1 MKLKVGVYPYIFHI
15 SLFVFLN
22 STINTRKFDLKYS
35 YSRRGRLE
43 GDGVENWRATG
54 SKIGGRRGRKLEG
67 GGGEIRRRRRG
78 N

>member
-1 MKLKVGVYPYIFHI
+1 MKWKVGVYPYIFHI

-22 STINTRKFDLKYS
+22 STIHARQFDLKQG
-35 YSRRGRLE
+35 YSRRGGLE
-43 GDGVENWRATG
+43 GDRRKSALEEVDWRATW

-67 GGGEIRRRRRG
+67 DGVE